1 MTEPVA
7 TVEPNGQ
14 NVASLR
20 PTEAGAGASAPPGG
34 RFAYASGSTPLEGYT
49 IKRGVGHGGF
59 GEVYYALSDAGK
71 EVALKL
77 IRRNLDIELRG
88 IRHCLNLKHPNL
100 LSVFDIRHDRTGDN
114 WVVMEF
120 VTGQSLE
127 EVIAAHP
134 RGLPQEEA
142 MAWLFGI
149 GGGVACL
156 HDHGIVHRDLKPGN
170 VFCDEGVVKLGDY
183 GLSKF
188 ISCSR
193 RSGHTES
200 VGTVH
205 YMAPEIANGRYGK
218 EIDVYAL
225 GVILYEM
232 LTGRVPFEGESVGEV
247 LMKHLTTPPDVSML
261 AEPFRSVVAKA
272 LEKDPAKRF
281 AAVTEML
288 AALPRP
294 ASTEVHIGPLPTGAT
309 RHGRGLDSG
318 GSTGQAA
325 SAGAS
330 GGTGIGDEPIY
341 RAARRAWRRG
351 YDAWRESEMS
361 TRKKIILLVIVA
373 IVLAVNIPW
382 LAVVAGVSLLLYACY
397 FTVRAFVLAHQ
408 SRRQSRGAWEKAAP
422 AQAPTQ
428 VPPPVPAASSGVAS
442 PPAAQTATW
451 VPGEAR
457 PRWAPRPIGKR
468 EQLAEA
474 LRQKSSR
481 QRLAELLGSML
492 GGSLVAVVTSLVV
505 PVLFSVSTPQPGSG
519 LWGIED
525 WARYVWLALVAIAGT
540 WGILIPS
547 KLWEGT
553 SGDAMLRRF
562 ILMVIG
568 LGVGIAAVAAA
579 SFLGV
584 DLPHDRHS
592 AIFDQNRFDRTMHG
606 VDPGTTLK
614 YSLAAFGTLFAL
626 IRWWHSADPL
636 RSTRLSLWS
645 LFVCGL
651 VAWVVADI
659 TGFPQPWLPMVAC
672 AISVSVQLAGP
683 WLSPHQRRL
692 QS

>member
-14 NVASLR
+14 NAASLR
-20 PTEAGAGASAPPGG
+20 ATEAGAAASAPQGG
-34 RFAYASGSTPLEGYT
+34 RFAYPSGSTPLEGFT

-77 IRRNLDIELRG
+77 IRRNLDVELRG

-100 LSVFDIRHDRTGDN
+100 LSVFDIRHDQTGDN

-127 EVIAAHP
+127 EAISAHP
-134 RGLPQEEA
+134 LGMPPEEA
-142 MAWLFGI
+142 LAWLFGI
-149 GGGVACL
+149 GAGVACL
-156 HDHGIVHRDLKPGN
+156 HDHGVVHRDLKPGN
-170 VFCDEGVVKLGDY
+170 VFSDEGVVKLGDY

-218 EIDVYAL
+218 EIDIYAL

-272 LEKDPAKRF
+272 MEKDPAKRF
-281 AAVTEML
+281 GAVTEML

-294 ASTEVHIGPLPTGAT
+294 AHAEVHIGPFPTGAT
-309 RHGRGLDSG
+309 RHRPEFDSG
-318 GSTGQAA
+318 GSAGPAAATGAA
-325 SAGAS
+325 GGA
-330 GGTGIGDEPIY
+330 GIGDEPIY
-341 RAARRAWRRG
+341 RAARRLWRRG
-351 YDAWRESEMS
+351 SDAWQESKLN
-361 TRKKIILLVIVA
+361 TATKAILLV
-373 IVLAVNIPW
+373 VLG
-382 LAVVAGVSLLLYACY
+382 VVLVTGAGSILPALGIMLMLYACY

-408 SRRQSRGAWEKAAP
+408 ARKQSRGAWEKATP
-422 AQAPTQ
+422 AQAPTR
-428 VPPPVPAASSGVAS
+428 VPPPGPAAPSDGAA
-442 PPAAQTATW
+442 PPTARTATW

-457 PRWAPRPIGKR
+457 PRWAPRPLGKR
-468 EQLAEA
+468 EQLVEL
-474 LRQKSSR
+474 LRQRSPR
-481 QRLAELLGSML
+481 QRIAELLGSLL
-492 GGSLVAVVTSLVV
+492 GGSVVAVVTSLVV
-505 PVLFSVSTPQPGSG
+505 PVLFSFSTPQSGPG

-525 WARYVWLALVAIAGT
+525 WARYVWLALVTIAGT
-540 WGILIPS
+540 WGVLIAS

-568 LGVGIAAVAAA
+568 LGVGIAAVAAVG
-579 SFLGV
+579 FLGV
-584 DLPHDRHS
+584 DVPHDRHS
-592 AIFDQNRFDRTMHG
+592 EVFHSHLADRSLRG
-606 VDPGTTLK
+606 ADPWSALK

-645 LFVCGL
+645 LVVCGL
-651 VAWVVADI
+651 LAWVIADC

-672 AISVSVQLAGP
+672 AMSVSVQLAGP